1 MTKYISLIIITIL
14 SLNLSAQENKA
25 KTILDQVSAINKEYS
40 SMKAEFTFNMDNAEE
55 DVHESSDGNII
66 LKGNKYR
73 LYLMDVYTYFD
84 GKTIYQHLIDA
95 EEVNIKEPDEED
107 EESGINPTQI
117 FTLYETGFKFSYVEE
132 QTITTTTTAANTT
145 TTTSSFHVIDLF
157 PLDEERPF
165 SRIRLHID
173 TKTLEMK
180 SLLSIGKD
188 GNNITVKIKKF
199 EPNIDFKDSEFVFD
213 QAANPDVEV
222 VDMR

>member
-1 MTKYISLIIITIL
+1 MTKYISLIIITCL

-25 KTILDQVSAINKEYS
+25 KTILDQVSAINKEYNS
-40 SMKAEFTFNMDNAEE
+40 IKAEFSFNMDNAEE

-84 GKTIYQHLIDA
+84 GKTIYQHLVDA

-107 EESGINPTQI
+107 EEAGLNPTEI

-132 QTITTTTTAANTT
+132 QT
-145 TTTSSFHVIDLF
+145 TSAGNFHVIDLF

-173 TKTLEMK
+173 TKSLEMK
-180 SLLSIGKD
+180 SLVSIGKD
-188 GNNITVKIKKF
+188 GNNITIKIKQF
-199 EPNIDFKDSEFVFD
+199 EPNIDFKDSDFIFD
-213 QAANPDVEV
+213 QAANPEVEV